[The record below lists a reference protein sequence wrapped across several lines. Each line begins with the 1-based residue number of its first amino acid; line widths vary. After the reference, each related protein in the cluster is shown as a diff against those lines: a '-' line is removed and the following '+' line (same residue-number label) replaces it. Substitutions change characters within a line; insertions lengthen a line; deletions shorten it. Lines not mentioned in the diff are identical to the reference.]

1 MFYRQRDIVEF
12 NVELND
18 GGLLPV
24 WGLIISDDTVLEN
37 PYNQI
42 DVLRVSRDMTVFNPL
57 HHRLLYDTYME
68 SSFDTPSFV
77 TTGFE
82 RLNVPNRRITR
93 CINRMKSREFQK
105 TLAWATTLIGHKWL
119 FMTNPIKQS

>member
-37 PYNQI
+37 PYN
-42 DVLRVSRDMTVFNPL
+42 
-57 HHRLLYDTYME
+57 
-68 SSFDTPSFV
+68 
-77 TTGFE
+77 
-82 RLNVPNRRITR
+82 
-93 CINRMKSREFQK
+93 
-105 TLAWATTLIGHKWL
+105 
-119 FMTNPIKQS
+119 